1 MGITKWGIIK
11 PIPCEF
17 DHNGECLTCDCL
29 ASECEWKRLRD
40 NNWKYESREELSE
53 MFKDFLEKNYS
64 KEDAEIIKKW
74 VN

>member
-17 DHNGECLTCDCL
+17 DHNGECLTCDCW
-29 ASECEWKRLRD
+29 ASECAWKRLRD

-64 KEDAEIIKKW
+64 KEDAEIIK
-74 VN
+74 NG